1 MNMIQNIVIILMVDC
16 DVIIINIDNEA
27 LQFYYINIV
36 NLSLIIKLFFFNL
49 KWVITIKSKKNRPK
63 ILLIKVLITLALSLN
78 QQLIFYMK
86 NMGEV

>member
-16 DVIIINIDNEA
+16 DVIIININNEA

-49 KWVITIKSKKNRPK
+49 K
-63 ILLIKVLITLALSLN
+63 
-78 QQLIFYMK
+78 
-86 NMGEV
+86 